1 MSAVWYLAL
10 DIESTGP
17 RYNNTVNS
25 IGAYLAP
32 ADPASRGE
40 HVKWRRSIQPMPGE
54 EDDPVTMR
62 EFWANFPDVL
72 KTIRAEARP
81 AVEVMAEFR
90 DFLHTKAEAGLGKIV
105 ILSDCPD
112 YDAGRLDYLGQIITK
127 TFTQPIRYMDVGRR
141 HAIADPSE
149 RLAQLGDDAEAK
161 FEAWLAKNAP
171 AATKHTHLP
180 DDDAQHLYYMMLFCD
195 EQRRRK

>member
-1 MSAVWYLAL
+1 
-10 DIESTGP
+10 
-17 RYNNTVNS
+17 
-25 IGAYLAP
+25 
-32 ADPASRGE
+32 
-40 HVKWRRSIQPMPGE
+40 MPGE

-62 EFWANFPDVL
+62 EFWSQYPNVL
-72 KTIRAEARP
+72 ATIRAEARP

-90 DFLHTKAEAGLGKIV
+90 DFLRTQAQARAGLGKIV
-105 ILSDCPD
+105 ILSDAPD
-112 YDAGRLDYLGQIITK
+112 FDLARLDYLGLIVTK

-141 HAIADPSE
+141 HSQADPSE